1 MRDASRNH
9 RKHVVRSRAREG
21 PARYPTTLE
30 PRNKIVFLN
39 ILALSRL
46 PRLPQRSCREVRSV
60 VLRASYADASRH
72 DVGVVLTIS
81 SVPPSRHATK
91 GITAAEGRRNMR
103 HESPGGN
110 A

>member
-1 MRDASRNH
+1 MECGRLRCSR
-9 RKHVVRSRAREG
+9 G
-21 PARYPTTLE
+21 PPMALE

-72 DVGVVLTIS
+72 DLGVVLTIS
-81 SVPPSRHATK
+81 SVPPSRSRHATK
-91 GITAAEGRRNMR
+91 GITAAVGLGKNRQETQGSDAGQRRL
-103 HESPGGN
+103 
-110 A
+110 

>member
-1 MRDASRNH
+1 MECGRLRCSR
-9 RKHVVRSRAREG
+9 G
-21 PARYPTTLE
+21 PPMALE

-72 DVGVVLTIS
+72 DLGVVLTIS
-81 SVPPSRHATK
+81 SVPPSSPSWRAQSSQTGQVSRGNQVSLDK
-91 GITAAEGRRNMR
+91 VVQGGF
-103 HESPGGN
+103 ESV
-110 A
+110 